1 MKREGSR
8 KATHHVPR
16 GIGMVDASRDPTDRP
31 DDPAAEPVPA
41 EEPTADTQ
49 PAQPQPVLALAPER
63 LLAHELDANFL
74 GTKVHA
80 DLYLTNAFRLLAMPA
95 TTTGRD
101 LEPRIQRLRQM
112 SRLSPA
118 RAVKTA
124 APLGYEQYRDIGD
137 PASSVSRLSDPRVR
151 IFHEIFWPH
160 LGPDQGSW
168 PAPADLAVL
177 ANAGGHGPDSAV
189 VGQHA
194 LAIAHHNQAISHEI
208 EVAYGRAEWS
218 DGHWLRAHIFW
229 QGVVSNDAFWAY
241 ISRRVKAFDDPRLR
255 GDDVARIR
263 AALPGIVLSYNG
275 LFTRLYANA
284 GNGPLTAA
292 HVRLIQNSPFAQ
304 QERLA
309 TLNTAVEDLAR
320 FRVGP
325 WTHQVEQVINAVDK
339 KYTRK
344 EFDARFGPMVNGVS
358 ELAAWLSGG
367 LGLDLAGL
375 ELGCFD
381 EFVLAARTAINAHID
396 YQGDDDRRSILYSS
410 LVFKRLL
417 GFPITT
423 ATRHKLE
430 ESIKSDS
437 RILYKGFLKPRQH
450 DFTECWF
457 LPGEPADP
465 DASLLYSMYKITH
478 RAVFVRHAQG
488 TAGVSVSYDHFRVLV
503 PRSRA
508 AATQHGARSGRGSR
522 KGGHGAARPRPPGS
536 RPANVLFGVS
546 ALCIVGG
553 PFVSAASE
561 DLAVMVMLAGLA
573 VALAAI
579 VTHQRHLARH
589 RNEAKD
595 AERRRAAEEA
605 KRRAAEA
612 LERKE
617 AMASGEPI
625 AREQSAYTTFPV
637 FAAARQDDFNDG
649 SEPTGSEMEMT
660 YSEREEAR
668 RMSLLGGW

>member
-1 MKREGSR
+1 
-8 KATHHVPR
+8 
-16 GIGMVDASRDPTDRP
+16 MVDASPESIHGP
-31 DDPAAEPVPA
+31 DGPADGSGPAADPAAALEPAP
-41 EEPTADTQ
+41 PT
-49 PAQPQPVLALAPER
+49 PVLALAPER

-367 LGLDLAGL
+367 LGLDLSGL

-381 EFVLAARTAINAHID
+381 EFVLAARDAINNHID
-396 YQGDDDRRSILYSS
+396 YQGGDNHRSVLYSS
-410 LVFKRLL
+410 LVIKRLL
-417 GFPITT
+417 GFPVTI

-430 ESIKSDS
+430 EVLASDR
-437 RILYKGFLKPRQH
+437 RILYRGHLGAEGH
-450 DFTECWF
+450 DPTECF
-457 LPGEPADP
+457 FMPGQPADP
-465 DASLLYSMYKITH
+465 DASLLEPMYKVTRRTVKVDRI
-478 RAVFVRHAQG
+478 QES
-488 TAGVSVSYDHFRVLV
+488 AGISVGYDVFRVLV

-508 AATQHGARSGRGSR
+508 AAEVHRETSQTRGDIISGD
-522 KGGHGAARPRPPGS
+522 
-536 RPANVLFGVS
+536 
-546 ALCIVGG
+546 
-553 PFVSAASE
+553 SE
-561 DLAVMVMLAGLA
+561 DGDEEVSNACMLVGCGSICAIGAVILFCAGMPGWGTLTLLPTLIAFIAAA
-573 VALAAI
+573 VAHLLELRRKRLAFEEDERQEAELAA
-579 VTHQRHLARH
+579 Q
-589 RNEAKD
+589 
-595 AERRRAAEEA
+595 
-605 KRRAAEA
+605 KRAEA
-612 LERKE
+612 SKQKALPPPPPKPKVRKLK
-617 AMASGEPI
+617 MTG
-625 AREQSAYTTFPV
+625 QWPV
-637 FAAARQDDFNDG
+637 FRGAKGDGYKRG
-649 SEPTGSEMEMT
+649 SEPPDSEMRMT
-660 YSEREEAR
+660 DSEREEAR
-668 RMSLLGGW
+668 LKLLMGGW

>member
-1 MKREGSR
+1 
-8 KATHHVPR
+8 
-16 GIGMVDASRDPTDRP
+16 MVDASPDPTDRP

-41 EEPTADTQ
+41 EEPTAGTE

-80 DLYLTNAFRLLAMPA
+80 DLYMTNAFRLLAMPA

-168 PAPADLAVL
+168 PPPPDLAVL

-194 LAIAHHNQAISHEI
+194 LAIAHHNQAITHEI

-339 KYTRK
+339 KYARK

-367 LGLDLAGL
+367 LGLDLSGL

-381 EFVLAARTAINAHID
+381 EFVLAARDAINNHID
-396 YQGDDDRRSILYSS
+396 YQGGDNHRSVLYSS
-410 LVFKRLL
+410 LVIRRLL
-417 GFPITT
+417 GFPVTI

-430 ESIKSDS
+430 EVLASDR
-437 RILYKGFLKPRQH
+437 RILYRGHLGAEGH
-450 DFTECWF
+450 DPTECF
-457 LPGEPADP
+457 FMPGQPADP
-465 DASLLYSMYKITH
+465 DASLLEPMYKVTRRTVKVDRI
-478 RAVFVRHAQG
+478 RE
-488 TAGVSVSYDHFRVLV
+488 TAGISVGYDVFRVLV

-508 AATQHGARSGRGSR
+508 AAEVHRETAQSRGDLISDD
-522 KGGHGAARPRPPGS
+522 
-536 RPANVLFGVS
+536 
-546 ALCIVGG
+546 
-553 PFVSAASE
+553 SE
-561 DLAVMVMLAGLA
+561 DGDDEVSNACMLVGCGSICAIGAVILFCAGLPGWGTLTLLP
-573 VALAAI
+573 ALIAFIAAAI
-579 VTHQRHLARH
+579 AHLLDLKRK
-589 RNEAKD
+589 RIE
-595 AERRRAAEEA
+595 AAEEERLEAELAAQRQADAA
-605 KRRAAEA
+605 KQKA
-612 LERKE
+612 LPPAPPKPKVRKLK
-617 AMASGEPI
+617 MAG
-625 AREQSAYTTFPV
+625 QFPV
-637 FAAARQDDFNDG
+637 FRGAKGDGYKRG
-649 SEPTGSEMEMT
+649 SEPPDSEMRMT
-660 YSEREEAR
+660 DSEREEAR
-668 RMSLLGGW
+668 LKLLMGGW